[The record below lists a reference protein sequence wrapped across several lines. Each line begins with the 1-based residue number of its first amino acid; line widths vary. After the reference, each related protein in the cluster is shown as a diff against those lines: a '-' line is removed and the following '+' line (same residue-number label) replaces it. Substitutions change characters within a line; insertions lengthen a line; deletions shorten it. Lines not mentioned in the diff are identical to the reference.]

1 MHLCHMNHFGRI
13 FSVSIYGESHGKEV
27 GIIIDGVPS
36 GIPIDENLLI
46 PDLERRKPGKKGTT
60 PRVESDYPIL
70 SSGLFNGMSTGAP
83 ILIRFENNNT
93 RSEAYTSQR
102 DIPRPGHADFTGHVK
117 FGGFEDYRGG
127 GHFSGRL
134 TTCLVAAG
142 VIAKIV
148 LSHVLN
154 TDISINAEILEI
166 GGEKDLEA
174 GLEKA
179 IQAKDSI
186 GGIVECRIKGLPV
199 GLGEPFFDSV
209 ESVLAHAVFSIP
221 AIKGI
226 EFGKGFAAAKM
237 FGIEHNDAI
246 LDNSG
251 KTLTNNAGGIVGGI
265 SNGNDLEFRVVVKPT
280 SSTPK
285 IQKSYNW
292 DSDEVEEFS
301 IKGRHDLCIALRV
314 PVVLEAAAAIALA
327 DLALIRMAYH
337 VS

>member
-179 IQAKDSI
+179 IQAKD
-186 GGIVECRIKGLPV
+186 RRFIKSEL
-199 GLGEPFFDSV
+199 S
-209 ESVLAHAVFSIP
+209 
-221 AIKGI
+221 
-226 EFGKGFAAAKM
+226 
-237 FGIEHNDAI
+237 
-246 LDNSG
+246 
-251 KTLTNNAGGIVGGI
+251 
-265 SNGNDLEFRVVVKPT
+265 R
-280 SSTPK
+280 
-285 IQKSYNW
+285 
-292 DSDEVEEFS
+292 
-301 IKGRHDLCIALRV
+301 
-314 PVVLEAAAAIALA
+314 
-327 DLALIRMAYH
+327 
-337 VS
+337 